1 MDDFLSRATAEEAVA
16 IGGKLEA
23 VERLVEG
30 DVRYSLAREKI
41 DDAELVRAVAAV
53 QNGCETPARMHRDIN
68 RKIAQLDLSPGG
80 PEGPLVGQE
89 HRAIGLFSGQERC
102 GSGMWSLRGYGLG
115 ARERSTA
122 CGHYQ
127 RNQCEGE
134 HPHKCAA
141 ALRGKPDRASD

>member
-1 MDDFLSRATAEEAVA
+1 MDDFFSRATAEEAVA

-30 DVRYSLAREKI
+30 DVRDGLAREKI

-53 QNGCETPARMHRDIN
+53 KHGCEAPAGMHRDIN
-68 RKIAQLDLSPGG
+68 RKIAQLDLATDG

-89 HRAIGLFSGQERC
+89 HRAIGLLSGQERC
-102 GSGMWSLRGYGLG
+102 GSGMWSVRDYGLG

-122 CGHYQ
+122 C
-127 RNQCEGE
+127 R
-134 HPHKCAA
+134 
-141 ALRGKPDRASD
+141 D